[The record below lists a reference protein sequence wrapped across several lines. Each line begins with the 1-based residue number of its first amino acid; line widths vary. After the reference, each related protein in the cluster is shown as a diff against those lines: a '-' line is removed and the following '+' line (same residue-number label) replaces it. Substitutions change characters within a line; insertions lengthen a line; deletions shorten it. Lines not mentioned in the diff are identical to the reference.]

1 VIKISDNLKEELLS
15 TSYLYRGRIINVR
28 HDRVKIP
35 GGKIAFREIVEHP
48 GAVAILAFND
58 QGKVIMVRQ
67 HRQPAGDVLLEI
79 PAGKLDPGEEPL
91 ECARREMLEETGLCS
106 DDWQELFS
114 FYPSPGFC
122 DETIYL
128 FKASDLKSGIAQT
141 FDPEENITIVF
152 VSLTEAWEMIQS
164 GEIKDAKTII
174 ALQYAMIQS
183 KLSCQ

>member
-1 VIKISDNLKEELLS
+1 MTKISDQLKEEWLA

-28 HDRVKIP
+28 HDRVETA

-58 QGKVIMVRQ
+58 QGQVIMVRQ

-106 DDWQELFS
+106 DHWQELFS

-122 DETIYL
+122 DERIYL
-128 FKASDLKSGIAQT
+128 FQAGDLKSGIAT
-141 FDPEENITIVF
+141 TGDPEENIVIVF
-152 VSLTEAWEMIQS
+152 VSLTEAWKMLQS

-174 ALQYAMIQS
+174 ALQYALIHS
-183 KLSCQ
+183 KLICQ

>member
-1 VIKISDNLKEELLS
+1 MTKISDHLKEKLLA

-28 HDRVKIP
+28 HDRVEIP
-35 GGKIAFREIVEHP
+35 GGKIVFREIVEHP

-79 PAGKLDPGEEPL
+79 PAGKLEPGEEPL
-91 ECARREMLEETGLCS
+91 QCARREMLEETGLCS
-106 DDWQELFS
+106 DEWKELFS

-122 DETIYL
+122 DETIIL
-128 FKASDLKSGIAQT
+128 FQTGDLKSGIAPT
-141 FDPEENITIVF
+141 CDPEENIAIVF
-152 VSLTEAWEMIQS
+152 VSLAEAWKMIQS

-174 ALQYAMIQS
+174 ALQYALIQS
-183 KLSCQ
+183 KQSCQ

>member
-1 VIKISDNLKEELLS
+1 M
-15 TSYLYRGRIINVR
+15 R

-48 GAVAILAFND
+48 GAVAILAFNE

-67 HRQPAGDVLLEI
+67 HRQPAGEILLEI

-91 ECARREMLEETGLCS
+91 ECARREMLEETGLFS
-106 DDWQELFS
+106 DDWHELFS

-128 FKASDLKSGIAQT
+128 FQAADLKSGIAT
-141 FDPEENITIVF
+141 TCDPEENIAIVF

-174 ALQYAMIQS
+174 ALQYALIKS

>member
-1 VIKISDNLKEELLS
+1 MTKISEHLKEELLS

-48 GAVAILAFND
+48 GAVAILALNE

-106 DDWQELFS
+106 DDWHEIFA

-128 FKASDLKSGIAQT
+128 FQAGDLKSGIAT
-141 FDPEENITIVF
+141 TCDPEENIAIVY
-152 VSLTEAWEMIQS
+152 VSLTDAWKMIQS

-174 ALQYAMIQS
+174 ALQYALIES
-183 KLSCQ
+183 KLICQ